1 MNLKNTQNPHTL
13 MKTNY
18 LASILSLLLIF
29 SACSGGEEIPQET
42 EELVKT
48 VNVRTQNINT
58 SQFNSFVRVVGTV
71 ETSDDIMISA
81 EVSGKVLR
89 YNVQEGEAVRAGQT
103 ILKIDDAKLKQEAA
117 RLEAITAQA
126 RENYERLEK
135 IYKEDGI
142 GSEIDYL
149 NAKYAYEQSASSL
162 ESIKVDLENTSIK
175 APFSG
180 VVEEIMFEVG
190 EMVSPGAPTVRL
202 IGSENF
208 KITAGVPARYANAVS
223 QGDLVEIWFDTQD
236 VDTLSARI
244 TFAGNSIN
252 PQNRTFRIEI
262 DMPKKEGMKVDMIVN
277 IRLRTMQQNDVIV
290 ISEEFIYSKNGR
302 YVSYVLGENEEG
314 KEVAHEKVV
323 TLGPSYQSNVV
334 VESGLAPGE
343 ELITIGSAFLN
354 NGMRINVV
362 ESQSA
367 LAAQ

>member
-1 MNLKNTQNPHTL
+1 MKLNIQNTNTL

-18 LASILSLLLIF
+18 LASILSLLIIL
-29 SACSGGEEIPQET
+29 SACSGAEEIPQET

-48 VNVRTQNINT
+48 VNVRTESI
-58 SQFNSFVRVVGTV
+58 SPSEFNSFVRVVGTV
-71 ETSDDIMISA
+71 ETSDDILISA
-81 EVSGKVLR
+81 EVTGKVLR
-89 YNVQEGEAVRAGQT
+89 YNIEEGEAVRAGQT
-103 ILKIDDAKLKQEAA
+103 ILKIDDAKLKQEAV

-135 IYKEDGI
+135 IYKEEGI

-162 ESIKVDLENTSIK
+162 ESIKIDLENTSIK

-180 VVEEIMFEVG
+180 VVEEIMYEVG
-190 EMVSPGAPTVRL
+190 EMVSPGAPAVRL

-208 KITAGVPARYANAVS
+208 KITAGVPARYANAIK
-223 QGDLVEIWFDTQD
+223 QGDQVEIWFDTQD
-236 VDTLSARI
+236 VDTLKQRI
-244 TFAGNSIN
+244 TFVGNSIN

-262 DMPKKEGMKVDMIVN
+262 DMTKQVGMKVDMIAN
-277 IRLRTMQQNDVIV
+277 IRLKTLQQNDVIV
-290 ISEEFIYSKNGR
+290 VSEEFIYSKDGR

-314 KEVAHEKVV
+314 KEVAVEKEVK
-323 TLGPSYQSNVV
+323 LGPSYKSNVV
-334 VESGLAPGE
+334 VESGLEPGE